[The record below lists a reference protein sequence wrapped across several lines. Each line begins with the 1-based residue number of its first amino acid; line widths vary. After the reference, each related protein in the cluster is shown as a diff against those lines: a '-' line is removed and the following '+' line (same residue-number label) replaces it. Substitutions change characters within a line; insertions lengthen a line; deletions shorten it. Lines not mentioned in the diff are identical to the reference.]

1 MAKVEIDFSPRFVRL
16 QWGRRARPQC
26 LQPRQYGGN
35 NLEGVYCVEVHPGL
49 ETCSIPISTGYQ
61 ILILDTG
68 YHKLSIPTG
77 Y

>member
-35 NLEGVYCVEVHPGL
+35 NLEGVYCVEPQASGQGVQTHH
-49 ETCSIPISTGYQ
+49 E
-61 ILILDTG
+61 
-68 YHKLSIPTG
+68 HKFGSKSF
-77 Y
+77 